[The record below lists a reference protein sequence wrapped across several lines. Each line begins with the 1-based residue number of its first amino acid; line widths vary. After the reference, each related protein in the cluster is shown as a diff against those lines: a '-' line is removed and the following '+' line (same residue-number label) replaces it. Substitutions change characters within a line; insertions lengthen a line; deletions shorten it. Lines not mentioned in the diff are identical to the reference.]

1 MKKFRGYFREGEEE
15 RQRINDGDENM
26 LRGKKEVVQDRSYVM
41 VLINEWILI
50 KLIVHTSTWLGTNG
64 RDE

>member
-15 RQRINDGDENM
+15 MQRVNDGDENM

-41 VLINEWILI
+41 VLINEWTLI

-64 RDE
+64 RDG